1 MGRWKRAN
9 LSVAFRLGCNSE
21 ARLNLQLKMSRA
33 PLQYYYI
40 IFIICTCIFL
50 SLSLSLFLSFS
61 LSLFPLFFSFSTE
74 LKRHFD
80 VKCNRNDDPSKTDG
94 VAIVASRIGLQIF
107 AVGMFELVE

>member
-1 MGRWKRAN
+1 MGRHFN
-9 LSVAFRLGCNSE
+9 
-21 ARLNLQLKMSRA
+21 
-33 PLQYYYI
+33 I
-40 IFIICTCIFL
+40 IT
-50 SLSLSLFLSFS
+50 SYSSYVHVYFS

-107 AVGMFELVE
+107 AVGMFELVEEEAGWGGWGRGGGVRKGQDKLSARICHHLMDENV